1 MRNFFRA
8 MPPPTDK
15 MAIRLLF
22 DSNEGFGRRKGFLR
36 ILSEVSNKDAQK
48 VLLLT
53 IGWGLLVCFAE

>member
-1 MRNFFRA
+1 

-53 IGWGLLVCFAE
+53 IGWGLLVCFVE